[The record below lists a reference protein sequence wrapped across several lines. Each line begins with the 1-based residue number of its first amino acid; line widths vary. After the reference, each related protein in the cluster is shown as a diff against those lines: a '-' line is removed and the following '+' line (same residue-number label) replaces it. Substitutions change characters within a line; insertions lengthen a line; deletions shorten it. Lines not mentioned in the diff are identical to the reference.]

1 MSSTKNNLPFHA
13 SNYRMMLIGL
23 AIILIGFFIMSL
35 DTEEFGFGV
44 LGLTVGPLIAIVG
57 FIVEF
62 WAILRKPSNS

>member
-23 AIILIGFFIMSL
+23 ATILIGFFIMSL